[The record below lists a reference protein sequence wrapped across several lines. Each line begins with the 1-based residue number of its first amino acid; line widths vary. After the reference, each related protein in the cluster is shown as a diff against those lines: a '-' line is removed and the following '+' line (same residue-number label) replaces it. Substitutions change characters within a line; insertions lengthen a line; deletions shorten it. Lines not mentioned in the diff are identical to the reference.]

1 MDLLGWM
8 EQWNMLPPTGG
19 TILCAVSGG
28 RDSVCLLHY
37 LHSVSDQCGFSV
49 AAAHYN
55 HHMRPT
61 AQRDED
67 FVRELCRTLRVPFY
81 TDGADV
87 VAVAAATGRGVEETG
102 RALRY
107 AYLDELAEK
116 IGAQRIATAH
126 HMGDQAETV
135 LLNLLRGTGLEGLAG
150 IPPVRGRLIRP
161 LLNTPRQ
168 EIELY
173 LQRHALAHVEDETND
188 SMAFSRNRLRQTVLP
203 ELEKINPAL
212 RQNIARTAA
221 IVRGEDR
228 YLNELAGEY
237 LPAEGTEISCDSIC
251 SAPPALRPRIVR
263 LLLSRLEAG
272 KKDISASHV
281 EAVVQMAQSGRG
293 GMVNLPAGVT
303 ALCRDGRLKLLLS
316 SPPPAAMALTEGRN
330 LWGAWEITVCRAA
343 CQELRKAGAVYLAA
357 TVLEQELQ
365 ADTWNGS
372 DRLTL
377 PESRGARSVKRLLTE
392 RGVPTEERRQIPC
405 IRAGGKL
412 AAVYKLGTD
421 VEFTPEENG
430 DMAEITF
437 CLIES

>member
-1 MDLLGWM
+1 MELLGWM
-8 EQWNMLPPTGG
+8 EQWNMVPPAGG

-37 LHSVSDQCGFSV
+37 LHSISDECGFSV

-67 FVRELCRTLRVPFY
+67 FVRDLCRTLHVPFY

-87 VAVAAATGRGVEETG
+87 VAVAAETGRGVEETG

-107 AYLDELAEK
+107 AYLEELAET

-135 LLNLLRGTGLEGLAG
+135 LLNLLRGTGPEGLAG

-173 LQRHALAHVEDETND
+173 LQRHGLGHVEDETND

-237 LPAEGTEISCDSIC
+237 LPQEGTEIPCDSIC
-251 SAPPALRPRIVR
+251 SAPSALRPRIVR
-263 LLLSRLEAG
+263 LLLSRLKVG
-272 KKDISASHV
+272 KKDISAVHV
-281 EAVVQMAQSGRG
+281 EAVVQMVLNGRG
-293 GMVNLPAGVT
+293 GMVSLPAGVT
-303 ALCRDGRLKLLLS
+303 ALCRDGRLKLLYS
-316 SPPPAAMALTEGRN
+316 SPLPEAMVLTEGRN
-330 LWGAWEITVCRAA
+330 LWGTWEITVRRAL
-343 CQELRKAGAVYLAA
+343 CDTPRKAGTVYLRAA
-357 TVLEQELQ
+357 VLEQELQ
-365 ADTWNGS
+365 ADTWNSGE
-372 DRLTL
+372 RLTL

-392 RGVPTEERRQIPC
+392 RGIPPEQRKRVPC
-405 IRAGGKL
+405 IRVGGKI
-412 AAVYKLGTD
+412 AAVCSVGTD

-430 DMAEITF
+430 ETAEIVF
-437 CLIES
+437 CPIES